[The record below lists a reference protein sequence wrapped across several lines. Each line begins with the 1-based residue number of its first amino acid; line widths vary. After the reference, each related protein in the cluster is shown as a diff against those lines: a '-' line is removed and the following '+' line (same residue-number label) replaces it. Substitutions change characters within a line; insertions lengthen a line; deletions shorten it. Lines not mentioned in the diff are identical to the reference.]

1 MNALAEVSCME
12 RSYEMSRKELESII
26 DFLESE
32 DVSCLSQS
40 ELERALQEKG
50 FELMRQLLQEHI
62 HNRGPGNCNEP
73 VKGADGVKRSRLQHH
88 ERQIETIFGTISAN
102 RAGYGQQG
110 CESLHPLDAELN
122 LPEERYSLEIRR
134 RVAEEAARSSFD
146 ETIETLRKTTAGH
159 VPKRQVEELVIR
171 SARDFDDFYRQRH
184 EAAAAASD
192 TGSVLAMSV
201 DGKGIVMRPEDLREK
216 TRKAAENRTHKMDK
230 RLSRGEK
237 KNAKRMA
244 TVSTV
249 YTTAPVI
256 RSPQDVISGDF
267 SGSQRPGPE
276 HKRVWASIKKTP
288 EEVIAEM
295 FEEARA
301 RDPGHEKK
309 WVALV
314 DGNKPQIRTLR
325 RMAKEKK
332 TELTIVVDIIHVI
345 EYLWDAGR
353 VFCPQGGKELENWVS
368 HRLGEI
374 LKGKA
379 GYVAGGMRRSVTKRH
394 LEPETRKPVDKCAK
408 YLINHKP
415 YLRYDRYLAQGL
427 PIATGV
433 IEGACRHLVKDR
445 MEITGARWSLTGA
458 EAILSLRALR
468 SSRDFEEYWRFH
480 EACEYE
486 RTHRSKYDE
495 SIVPNTIKPAAPCSK
510 KKHAHLRRIK

>member
-12 RSYEMSRKELESII
+12 RSYEMSRKELENII

-32 DVSCLSQS
+32 DVSSMSQS
-40 ELERALQEKG
+40 ELERALAEKG

-62 HNRGPGNCNEP
+62 RNRGPGTCGDP
-73 VKGADGVKRSRLQHH
+73 VEGADGVKRSRLQYH

-102 RAGYGQQG
+102 RAGYGQES

-134 RVAEEAARSSFD
+134 RVAEEAARSPFD
-146 ETIETLRKTTAGH
+146 ETGQTIRKTTAGH

-184 EAAAAASD
+184 EEAVAAPD

-201 DGKGIVMRPEDLREK
+201 DGKGIVMRPQDLREQ

-244 TVSTV
+244 TVSAV
-249 YTTAPVI
+249 YTTPPFVRQPEDI
-256 RSPQDVISGDF
+256 ISRGLA
-267 SGSQRPGPE
+267 GSQRPSPE
-276 HKRVWASIKKTP
+276 HKRVWASLEKTP
-288 EEVIAEM
+288 DQVIAEM
-295 FEEARA
+295 FEEARC
-301 RDPGHEKK
+301 RDPGNEKT

-314 DGNKPQIRTLR
+314 DGNKSQIRILE
-325 RMAKEKK
+325 RMAKKK
-332 TELTIVVDIIHVI
+332 KADLTIVVDIIHVI

-353 VFCPQGGKELENWVS
+353 VFYPQGGRELEGWVN

-379 GYVAGGMRRSVTKRH
+379 GYVAGGMRRSATKRN
-394 LEPETRKPVDKCAK
+394 LESKTRRPVDKCAR
-408 YLINHKP
+408 YLTNHLP

-480 EACEYE
+480 EAREYE
-486 RTHRSKYDE
+486 RTHRSKYAE
-495 SIVPNTIKPAAPCSK
+495 GIVPNTIKPPAPCSK
-510 KKHAHLRRIK
+510 KKRAHLRRIK

>member
-1 MNALAEVSCME
+1 MPGFSGAVGTSGGVETAGQKADRITRAQKTCANRGCRL
-12 RSYEMSRKELESII
+12 
-26 DFLESE
+26 
-32 DVSCLSQS
+32 
-40 ELERALQEKG
+40 ALQW
-50 FELMRQLLQEHI
+50 
-62 HNRGPGNCNEP
+62 
-73 VKGADGVKRSRLQHH
+73 
-88 ERQIETIFGTISAN
+88 T
-102 RAGYGQQG
+102 
-110 CESLHPLDAELN
+110 
-122 LPEERYSLEIRR
+122 
-134 RVAEEAARSSFD
+134 
-146 ETIETLRKTTAGH
+146 
-159 VPKRQVEELVIR
+159 
-171 SARDFDDFYRQRH
+171 YRQRH
-184 EAAAAASD
+184 EAAAVASD
-192 TGSVLAMSV
+192 TGSVLALSV
-201 DGKGIVMRPEDLREK
+201 DGKGIVMRPQDLREQ

-249 YTTAPVI
+249 YTIPPVI
-256 RSPQDVISGDF
+256 RSPEDVISGDF
-267 SGSQRPGPE
+267 SGSQRPSPE

-325 RMAKEKK
+325 RSA
-332 TELTIVVDIIHVI
+332 
-345 EYLWDAGR
+345 
-353 VFCPQGGKELENWVS
+353 
-368 HRLGEI
+368 
-374 LKGKA
+374 
-379 GYVAGGMRRSVTKRH
+379 TKRH

-468 SSRDFEEYWRFH
+468 SNRDFEEYWRFH

-495 SIVPNTIKPAAPCSK
+495 GIVPNTIKPAAPCSK